1 MIQMCFFII
10 DHLLLIKPVKVLE
23 GENIHNVNSKT
34 KTFLL
39 FYFLVIEYFSFESFT
54 RLFGIL

>member
-1 MIQMCFFII
+1 MCFFII